1 LNIPALRDILSTSEN
16 RPKASIFAVVRGAGL
31 WHFPAKI
38 ERSGYMETKH
48 DTKNNTEYQI
58 GNTLYQVAP
67 VFKNGETA
75 EDLADKI
82 KRLILNDKEHKI
94 LKP

>member
-1 LNIPALRDILSTSEN
+1 
-16 RPKASIFAVVRGAGL
+16 
-31 WHFPAKI
+31 
-38 ERSGYMETKH
+38 METKH

-82 KRLILNDKEHKI
+82 KRLILNDKEHKT